1 MYGIDALFA
10 YKLKNLIE
18 RRKAE
23 FVEAVVLGRG
33 IEDLSDYKGTIGR
46 IAAMDEV
53 LSMFSII
60 SEEIRQESEGKRQ
73 K

>member
-10 YKLKNLIE
+10 HKLKSLIE
-18 RRKAE
+18 SRKAE

-46 IAAMDEV
+46 IAALDEV
-53 LSMFSII
+53 LCMFSLV
-60 SEEIRQESEGKRQ
+60 SEEIRQESEGKRHQ
-73 K
+73 